1 MKGVARL
8 KSNEDLFDSCARQF
22 QPQALPQANPGC
34 LIHDESRGGA
44 GHLVVNSVPVSR
56 AIANNKKLASQHP
69 IVISY
74 GAQKSR
80 VILDIEKH
88 FRP

>member
-22 QPQALPQANPGC
+22 QSQAPPQANLGC
-34 LIHDESRGGA
+34 LIHDESRGA

-56 AIANNKKLASQHP
+56 AIANNKKLASHHP

-74 GAQKSR
+74 GTQKSM